1 MNEWMKERSW
11 LAHTQNK
18 TKQITSL
25 ATKQNGRIAH
35 RFGIFQLQ
43 AQTLTHTHTHAHTR
57 HVHENSREYYI
68 IWLDC
73 IRLCQYVM
81 NWFPFH
87 SIQIEFRNLYFC
99 DFFVLQMKYMSTSN
113 NKESRI
119 CGEIERNR
127 WIEWQPLSMRSHC
140 WWAAADAVLLLFS
153 FQFQFHMQN
162 CSVFLFCDFGCQ
174 WLGQNNIYYRLYL
187 YDVSIDY
194 IIYGISFYYFSEMSK
209 FKSG

>member
-1 MNEWMKERSW
+1 MNEWKKEAGWR
-11 LAHTQNK
+11 TYK
-18 TKQITSL
+18 TKRS
-25 ATKQNGRIAH
+25 KSH
-35 RFGIFQLQ
+35 RLQ
-43 AQTLTHTHTHAHTR
+43 QSEMEELHTVLESFNYKLKPKHIHTHAHTR

-99 DFFVLQMKYMSTSN
+99 DFFVLQMKCMSTSN

-194 IIYGISFYYFSEMSK
+194 IIYGISFHYFSKMSK